1 MKIDLTQKEI
11 DLIIDMI
18 SYDYKFCNNGCY
30 SPNIPQN
37 VDCNDTDENGNYK
50 CKFKRQLQSIEKKL
64 IERTVY
70 ERN

>member
-11 DLIIDMI
+11 DLIVDLI

-30 SPNIPQN
+30 YPNIPK
-37 VDCNDTDENGNYK
+37 NGNYK

-64 IERTVY
+64 IEGMAY

>member
-11 DLIIDMI
+11 DLIVDLIL
-18 SYDYKFCNNGCY
+18 YDYKFCNNGCY
-30 SPNIPQN
+30 YHDIPKN
-37 VDCNDTDENGNYK
+37 VDCYDTDENGNYK

-64 IERTVY
+64 MGIAY

>member
-11 DLIIDMI
+11 NLIADII
-18 SYDYKFCNNGCY
+18 SHDYKFCNNGCY
-30 SPNIPQN
+30 YPNIPQN

-50 CKFKRQLQSIEKKL
+50 CEFKRQLQNIEKKL
-64 IERTVY
+64 IEGMVY

>member
-11 DLIIDMI
+11 DLIVDLI
-18 SYDYKFCNNGCY
+18 SYNYKFCNNGCY
-30 SPNIPQN
+30 YPDIPQN
-37 VDCNDTDENGNYK
+37 VDCDDTDENGNYK

-64 IERTVY
+64 IEGMAY

>member
-1 MKIDLTQKEI
+1 MKIDLTQKEV
-11 DLIIDMI
+11 DLIIDLI
-18 SYDYKFCNNGCY
+18 SYNYKFCNNSCY
-30 SPNIPQN
+30 YPDIPQN

-64 IERTVY
+64 IEGMAY